1 MNDSIKVSIIIRTK
15 NEEKW
20 IGHCLDAVFSQS
32 YKNFEVIIV
41 DNNSTDATI
50 SKAKKFDLKVI
61 YIDKFIPGKA
71 INDGIRSAEGEIF
84 VCLSG
89 HCVPTNNHWLENIVH
104 DLRDPNV
111 AGVYGRQ
118 EPLSFTSP
126 KDKRDL
132 YITFGLDKR
141 VQFKDPFFHNANS
154 AFRKDVWDQY
164 NFDEFA
170 TNIEDRL
177 WGKKVIDDGY
187 QIVYEPSAS
196 VYHWHGLHHDGNK
209 ERAAKIGLIL
219 DEMHAEDQASVYEL
233 PENHEIY
240 QLVLFDP
247 ELDYAKCKAILEMT
261 LKSLSAS
268 ALVSKKFLVT
278 PYKELFALAEE
289 YNFELLLKEMPKT
302 QSYLGR
308 LDVVKNALQAIQQ
321 KYDMPDFVI
330 IADETYPLR
339 SAKLVDD
346 FINIAVKNGLDLV
359 VAAKKERRHNI
370 GVLMSEHDGTAA
382 DTNLKS
388 NNKHKTVEIALS
400 GLLYL
405 SRPSTMQAA
414 FQLDISQANYVEV
427 TDVASVLQ
435 IRSDDELKHIGT
447 LIGNGA

>member
-1 MNDSIKVSIIIRTK
+1 MANLIKVSIIIRTK

-20 IGHCLDAVFSQS
+20 IGHCLEAVFSQN

-41 DNNSTDATI
+41 DNNSTDSTI

-61 YIDKFIPGKA
+61 KIDKFIPGKA
-71 INDGIRSAEGEIF
+71 INDGIRAAEGEIL

-89 HCVPTNNHWLENIVH
+89 HCVPTNHNWLENLVR
-104 DLRDPNV
+104 DLSDPNV

-141 VQFKDPFFHNANS
+141 VQYKDPFFHNANS
-154 AFRKDVWDQY
+154 AFRKDVWNQY

-209 ERAAKIGLIL
+209 DRAEKIGLIL
-219 DEMHAEDQASVYEL
+219 DEMHAEEQTSGYEL
-233 PENHEIY
+233 PENHTIY

-247 ELDYAKCKAILEMT
+247 QLNYAKCKVILEMT
-261 LKSLSAS
+261 LKSLSTS
-268 ALVSKKFLVT
+268 TLVSKKFLVT
-278 PYKELFALAEE
+278 PHKELNALAEE
-289 YNFELLLKEMPKT
+289 YNFELLLKEMPKH

-308 LDVVKNALQAIQQ
+308 LDVVKNAMTAIQQ
-321 KYDMPDFVI
+321 KYDMPDFI
-330 IADETYPLR
+330 IVADETYPLR
-339 SAKLVDD
+339 SQNLVDD
-346 FINIAVKNGLDLV
+346 FINIAIQNGLDLV

-370 GVLMSEHDGTAA
+370 GLTIQEHEGKVLGT
-382 DTNLKS
+382 NGES
-388 NNKHKTVEIALS
+388 FENHECVEIALS
-400 GLLYL
+400 GLLYV
-405 SRPSTMQAA
+405 SRPSTMQTA
-414 FQLDISQANYVEV
+414 FQLDESQANYVEIN
-427 TDVASVLQ
+427 DLASVLQ
-435 IRSDDELKHIGT
+435 IRSDEDLRHISN
-447 LIGNGA
+447 LIGKVF

>member
-1 MNDSIKVSIIIRTK
+1 MDDSLKVSIIIRTK

-32 YKNFEVIIV
+32 YRNFEVIIV
-41 DNNSTDATI
+41 DNNSTDGTLA
-50 SKAKKFDLKVI
+50 KAKRFGVKVI
-61 YIDKFIPGKA
+61 HIDKFMPGKA
-71 INDGIRSAEGEIF
+71 INDGIREADGEIC

-89 HCVPTNNHWLENIVH
+89 HCIPTNHQWLENIVYN
-104 DLRDPNV
+104 LRDHNV

-141 VQFKDPFFHNANS
+141 VQYKDPFFHNANS
-154 AFRKDVWDQY
+154 AFRKNIWDKY
-164 NFDEFA
+164 NFDELA

-196 VYHWHGLHHDGNK
+196 VYHWHGLHHDGNE
-209 ERAAKIGLIL
+209 ERAEKIGLIL
-219 DEMHAEDQASVYEL
+219 DEMHAEDQTSGYEL

-247 ELDYAKCKAILEMT
+247 ELDYSNCKVILEMT

-268 ALVSKKFLVT
+268 TLVSKRFLVT
-278 PYKELFALAEE
+278 PHKELLATAEE
-289 YNFELLLKEMPKT
+289 YNFELLFKEMPKS

-308 LDVVKNALQAIQQ
+308 LDVVENALEAIQLN
-321 KYDMPDFVI
+321 YDVPDFVVV
-330 IADETYPLR
+330 ADETYPLR
-339 SAKLVDD
+339 SAKMVDD
-346 FINIAVKNGLDLV
+346 FINIAIQKGLDIV
-359 VAAKKERRHNI
+359 VAAKKERRYNI
-370 GVLMSEHDGTAA
+370 GRLMSEHNGKAA
-382 DTNLKS
+382 DINFIPNDKS
-388 NNKHKTVEIALS
+388 DCIEIALS
-400 GLLYL
+400 GLLHL
-405 SRPSTMQAA
+405 SRPSKMQTA
-414 FQLDISQANYVEV
+414 FQLDISRANYVEV

-435 IRSDDELKHIGT
+435 VRSDEELKHIGN
-447 LIGNGA
+447 LIGEGA